1 MIRLVGLC
9 VAMIVLLLF
18 SMQSGTIEVT
28 LVELFQGLFVEYND
42 KVSIIYDLRF
52 PRIIISIFAGA
63 SFAVSGLLLQTSLKN
78 PLADPT
84 IIGIAGGAN
93 FVAVLI
99 STFAPALFFYIPLF
113 SSIGG
118 MIAYLLIYS
127 LAYKQGADTT
137 RIILVGIAISA
148 VFTGFI
154 QLLSSMSN
162 QVLLS
167 SLSQLVWRDVRLVVT
182 YSVIGLLCAI
192 FLINA
197 CNVMRLNDDTLS
209 GVGIPIHR
217 LRMVVSFVAVFLC
230 AGVTSTVGI
239 ISFLSL
245 IAPHMARKL
254 VGNDYKILVP
264 FTMVLGGFILL
275 LTDTAGRLLFSPFEV
290 DASILMSIIGGPY
303 FIYLLRKGVKM

>member
-1 MIRLVGLC
+1 MIQLVGLC

-28 LVELFQGLFVEYND
+28 LIELFQGLFVEYND

-93 FVAVLI
+93 FVAVLV
-99 STFAPALFFYIPLF
+99 STLAPTLFFYIPLF

-154 QLLSSMSN
+154 QLLSSMSS

-217 LRMVVSFVAVFLC
+217 LRMGVSFVAVFLC

-303 FIYLLRKGVKM
+303 FIYLLRKGVKI